1 MNVGMWRRFYL
12 ARAGEKIVIYAR
24 HRTNLQN
31 CCLTDNELSVLLS
44 YELRIVVWNTDEVVM
59 DDTNVITG
67 EKCSD
72 IFVKG

>member
-1 MNVGMWRRFYL
+1 MRKKAEDFLFTYDL
-12 ARAGEKIVIYAR
+12 FF
-24 HRTNLQN
+24 
-31 CCLTDNELSVLLS
+31 LLRS

-72 IFVKG
+72 IFVKGLVCYSNVLCLEFISASRIA